1 MASYLLGM
9 QTRRRTDLRLEKE
22 AEERDSRRSGK
33 TRDAAE
39 VVDNSEDSMESDDG
53 DESEEEKDVLPVRRS
68 KNATKPQRI
77 DSDDDEEDAADTKEK
92 VRVVSKRKSPPAAVH
107 EPPAKK
113 AKTEKSV
120 KAQVSFATPLP
131 SRLSH
136 DLIWSNLPPGCPAA
150 DCLDELPTEP
160 NARILSL
167 FSRRDVLIDEVG
179 QYGAGVEFLDYQIC
193 AAIQQEAN
201 RDHYIN
207 LGRTRN
213 WPQTIDYKALPARI
227 LSLRKYFIAMIHNQA
242 LLEQSDVWQTFLR
255 MIDHKVFDFSASKS
269 KLGYTYALLACRC
282 GYSYGPKGEF
292 LINSTILRIL
302 SDDENSLGYRLHST
316 LDSIISSD
324 YDKYDEPDT
333 NSDLIELNDFVSFI
347 LTPFAAALLIAQDMG
362 VDLEPASDIRD
373 NSNDFGDLMQP
384 DNEDDELLA
393 NLHQENIQ
401 IMSESSSVFLQVP
414 PPRSLK
420 VKEVDSTLVNAKLK
434 AARLNLANF
443 EVDTSREKKNAK
455 PSKNRGLSLDD
466 FMLDLVADE
475 EKPIVSLTPDA
486 EKGQKKRKTKVALT
500 VEDFP
505 EPDPVAK
512 KTAKKS
518 KEKKSLK
525 TAAPKPARKNKVQ
538 SNYGTRAKSKA
549 GKL

>member
-39 VVDNSEDSMESDDG
+39 VVDNSEDSIESDDG

-68 KNATKPQRI
+68 KIATKPQRI
-77 DSDDDEEDAADTKEK
+77 DSDDDEEEAADTKE
-92 VRVVSKRKSPPAAVH
+92 
-107 EPPAKK
+107 K

-167 FSRRDVLIDEVG
+167 FSRCDVLIDEVG

-255 MIDHKVFDFSASKS
+255 MIDHKVFEFSASRS

-282 GYSYGPKGEF
+282 GYYGPKGEF

-333 NSDLIELNDFVSFI
+333 DSELIELNDFVSFI

-401 IMSESSSVFLQVP
+401 VMIESSSVFLQVQ

-420 VKEVDSTLVNAKLK
+420 DATLVNAKSK

-443 EVDTSREKKNAK
+443 EVDTSREKKNVK

-486 EKGQKKRKTKVALT
+486 EKGHKKRKTKAALT

-518 KEKKSLK
+518 KEKKSPK
-525 TAAPKPARKNKVQ
+525 TAAPKAARKNKVQ